1 MQKGR
6 TINPYVTYT
15 KIRIRVRIRELP
27 PLDRYE
33 GTEKYTIFIL
43 ALIKKEKTIR
53 IFMIL
58 VDFLLGEI

>member
-1 MQKGR
+1 M
-6 TINPYVTYT
+6 TSS
-15 KIRIRVRIRELP
+15 P
-27 PLDRYE
+27 PVEE

>member
-1 MQKGR
+1 MTSSPTSIG
-6 TINPYVTYT
+6 
-15 KIRIRVRIRELP
+15 
-27 PLDRYE
+27 E